1 MLTYARFLLYPGEVL
16 CLDSSRML
24 RIRCESGRLWL
35 TAGGEGIDH
44 DLGVGHC
51 VEVSGG
57 RLLIEGEGIA
67 VLCVEAPHRFL
78 RAISRLQL
86 LQSAINPIT

>member
-16 CLDSSRML
+16 CLDSTRTL
-24 RIRCESGRLWL
+24 RVCCESGRLWL

-44 DLGVGHC
+44 DLGVDHFA
-51 VEVSGG
+51 EVPGG
-57 RLLIEGEGIA
+57 RLLIEGEGVA
-67 VLCVEAPHRFL
+67 VLRVEAPHRCR
-78 RAISRLQL
+78 RAVSRLQL